1 MPLSFPSSFPSPSSH
16 SYYAAERELTDVPG
30 GKTRSPDAKSRL
42 LATDAPT
49 PCATITIIATAAN
62 TAAAADNSDGE
73 PQQPPPTQA
82 GLPVELEPLL
92 VPVDYE
98 IRYMDEKMPYKAKAR
113 SLGVA
118 RFPENDLSALV
129 PADPPDKDC
138 SHAKPPHQVPISTF
152 MRYTEPYL
160 RPISE
165 EDMAFLRERGDPV
178 TPYIVPKLG
187 RYYLEQ
193 WADED
198 GANMPAGAGP
208 SALAS
213 ASSALATTAA
223 TATAAA
229 VPPAAGTNSPA
240 ARPAN
245 AACGGPDDLCNE
257 NLDTEN
263 VSCGPLLSR
272 LLACYLPEE
281 PSDAADHDAAPGE
294 ASASPAG
301 AQRTYATTLPNSAD
315 VNWSIPTGKAD
326 CSTLDERIR
335 REMVYVGLLN
345 PAERLVFDDTEDDE
359 VSVRLRALQHQ
370 LHHQSIINGAR
381 KARIAEK
388 LKEQLAYQEYTTVL
402 EDFNKQVFTRFV
414 FLGFLFIPPPDRK
427 SVV

>member
-62 TAAAADNSDGE
+62 TAAAADNPDGE

-263 VSCGPLLSR
+263 GRAARCYRVCWPATCPKSRPTLPIKTPPPAKPLRRRPARSARMPRRFPTRLTSTGASR
-272 LLACYLPEE
+272 L
-281 PSDAADHDAAPGE
+281 
-294 ASASPAG
+294 
-301 AQRTYATTLPNSAD
+301 
-315 VNWSIPTGKAD
+315 
-326 CSTLDERIR
+326 
-335 REMVYVGLLN
+335 
-345 PAERLVFDDTEDDE
+345 
-359 VSVRLRALQHQ
+359 
-370 LHHQSIINGAR
+370 AR
-381 KARIAEK
+381 P
-388 LKEQLAYQEYTTVL
+388 TVL
-402 EDFNKQVFTRFV
+402 RWM
-414 FLGFLFIPPPDRK
+414 
-427 SVV
+427 SVSAARWCTSAC